1 MSVGR
6 IRSRRRFGLVAGVA
20 FAIVL
25 AWGLT
30 GSEVFQSATNDDGTY
45 RLDFFTPDRFG
56 RLLHADMETP
66 GYVRLY
72 RVADG
77 TVIGTSRIVDFF
89 GGNARVTWL
98 LAATG
103 QVSVGR
109 DVMFWHV
116 HPVGPSG
123 ALLPI
128 EHELGP

>member
-1 MSVGR
+1 V
-6 IRSRRRFGLVAGVA
+6 VALAV
-20 FAIVL
+20 VL
-25 AWGLT
+25 AWGFS
-30 GSEVFQSATNDDGTY
+30 GSEMFQSATNEDATY

-56 RLLHADMETP
+56 RLLHRDMDTP
-66 GYVRLY
+66 GFVRLY

-77 TVIGTSRIVDFF
+77 SLVGTSGVVDFF

-123 ALLPI
+123 AKLPI
-128 EHELGP
+128 EHELSR